1 MQYCYLDTFIKH
13 SEEVVNAKLS
23 QYQKLNYNRFM
34 WWRTHCDKTEPLSK
48 RVPLKDRIINGDFE
62 FSSYYWQAQSAAI
75 VGRNKLDLTK
85 DDYRDQIDKT
95 TIDIARY
102 RRLIMD
108 FEKEEGNRIQE
119 FIESFTKAFNLT
131 REEIYAELETW
142 GGDMLG
148 FYNYL
153 STGYPLSPYE
163 SRKIARKQS
172 RKSKNLLPL
181 RIDRRQKILS
191 RHDQSDLL
199 KRFSLFCKIKNPPG
213 VITLSCNPK

>member
-1 MQYCYLDTFIKH
+1 
-13 SEEVVNAKLS
+13 
-23 QYQKLNYNRFM
+23 M

-108 FEKEEGNRIQE
+108 FEKEEENRIQE

-172 RKSKNLLPL
+172 RESK
-181 RIDRRQKILS
+181 K
-191 RHDQSDLL
+191 
-199 KRFSLFCKIKNPPG
+199 K
-213 VITLSCNPK
+213 